1 MIARYTAKPYTRGNT
16 LESEIM
22 GKLWR
27 YKVLGY
33 IRMPNGDEIK
43 FLNVLNADAHAGRY
57 VHSMRVQKGIE
68 CEPVQT
74 YTEVL
79 DFK

>member
-1 MIARYTAKPYTRGNT
+1 MRSRYTGKPYTQGAT
-16 LESEIM
+16 LESTIQ

-33 IRMPNGDEIK
+33 IRMPNGDEVK
-43 FLNVLNADAHAGRY
+43 FLNVLNAENFSGRY
-57 VHSMRVQKGIE
+57 VYVQRKINGVE
-68 CEPVQT
+68 TEPVQS
-74 YTEVL
+74 YTEIL

>member
-1 MIARYTAKPYTRGNT
+1 MRTRYTRKPYVRAQTM
-16 LESEIM
+16 ESEIM

-33 IRMPNGDEIK
+33 IRMPNGDEVK

-57 VHSMRVQKGIE
+57 VHTMRTSKGVTI
-68 CEPVQT
+68 EPVQT

>member
-1 MIARYTAKPYTRGNT
+1 MRKRYTDKPYTPGKT

-33 IRMPNGDEIK
+33 IRMPNGDEVK
-43 FLNVLNADAHAGRY
+43 FLNVLNSDEAGRY
-57 VHSMRVQKGIE
+57 VFTMRVQKGVE

>member
-1 MIARYTAKPYTRGNT
+1 MRARYTAKPYTRGNT

-33 IRMPNGDEIK
+33 IRMPNGSEIK
-43 FLNVLNADAHAGRY
+43 FLNVLNADESGRY
-57 VHSMRVQKGIE
+57 VHVMRVEKRIT

>member
-1 MIARYTAKPYTRGNT
+1 MRTRYTGKPYTRGKT
-16 LESEIM
+16 LESVIM

-33 IRMPNGDEIK
+33 IRMPNGNEIK
-43 FLNVLNADAHAGRY
+43 FLNVLNADESGRY
-57 VHSMRVQKGIE
+57 VHVMRVEKEIT

>member
-1 MIARYTAKPYTRGNT
+1 MRARYTAKPYIRGNT
-16 LESEIM
+16 LEIEIM

-43 FLNVLNADAHAGRY
+43 FLNVLNSDEAGRY
-57 VHSMRVQKGIE
+57 VHTMRVQKGIE